1 MDIIHHFNY
10 GNAVMNICRS
20 TGFKEKMFRGDF
32 FCHYSDKDGNFIMSE
47 DTCTNIKEE
56 DIPMCIKYC
65 KFIEQCLD
73 DYQNSGKKKDDY
85 YSTGLG
91 RYDFRLLNENKY
103 EITNPDSVSRHE
115 NLRFVQFYFK
125 EKFKYNYYSRME
137 IEWSN
142 KTDEELI
149 TIEGLYPEKCYWDP
163 IHIQGKQYDGFSL
176 HSHIYYEIGYW
187 LSHSDNPYWCYSPN
201 SHCIHR

>member
-1 MDIIHHFNY
+1 MEILHHFKY

-20 TGFKEKMFRGDF
+20 TSFKEKMFRGDF
-32 FCHYSDKDGNFIMSE
+32 FCYYSDKEGIFIMSK
-47 DTCTNIKEE
+47 DTCKDIKEE

-73 DYQNSGKKKDDY
+73 DYNKSDKKKDYY

-91 RYDFRLLNENKY
+91 YDFRFLSENKY
-103 EITNPDSVSRHE
+103 ELTNPDSISRHD

-125 EKFKYNYYSRME
+125 EKFKYNYYSKIV

-142 KTDEELI
+142 NTDEELI
-149 TIEGLYPEKCYWDP
+149 TIEGLYPEECYWDP
-163 IHIQGKQYDGFSL
+163 VQIHGKQYEGFSL

-201 SHCIHR
+201 FHCIHR